1 MPFPGPYY
9 IESRGE
15 KTEMKIVR
23 LRTENRVNPYG
34 ISARRPVFSWNV
46 VTPEK
51 NWKQK
56 SYRIRVTDEK
66 GCVWD
71 STRVASDQMVQIPY
85 EGEPLKSD
93 TRYEWQVEVEGT
105 DHTVCKSPA
114 AWFETGL
121 FEESDWK
128 GIYIGE
134 TQDHSYH
141 IYRSTFEVK
150 KEVIRARLYVSG
162 LGHHICYLNGRQ
174 VDDRVLEPGWTDYRK
189 TSFYSVYDVT
199 SCIRKGKNGI
209 GVKLGDG
216 MYNLPGG
223 RYVYYERSYG
233 KMKLNIQLNLTYADQ
248 STEYVVTD
256 SSWRMAK
263 SPILFC
269 CMYGGEDYDGR
280 IEAAQKGFSLPDFQE
295 DDSWECAVQVEAP
308 TGRRV
313 SSPEEPM
320 RVMQRYAPVSVRKT
334 GTGTWLYDFG
344 TNFSGWVRI
353 RIRRNGAPAGTKIV
367 LTPGEILDG
376 RSAPDQRVTGRGYAW
391 TYILSEEEQQEFAPD
406 FTYTGFRYV
415 QMAGA
420 VPQMERGVP
429 GEPVIEKISGEFIY
443 PDVEQTGEFVCSNQ
457 LFNDIHKIVCQA
469 ILSNLKSY
477 TTDCPHRERLPWL
490 EQTHLIAA
498 GVMYNY
504 DTENIYEKQEMDM
517 ADSQRDSGLVPDI
530 CPEYVTFGYHEGFVD
545 SPEWG
550 SACILNPWYLY
561 QRYGDTA
568 TMERYYDVMRKYLGY
583 LTSRT
588 HHHILH
594 HGLGD
599 WLDIGPNSVTS
610 QNTPIPITATCIYYY
625 DICVMK
631 RIAERLGKEEDAKEL
646 EALQREVYKEYN
658 AQFFDNQTFRYATG
672 SQTAQAMSLVVG
684 LVPDAYR
691 EKVVEFLRKDIVNRG
706 YAITAG
712 DVGHPFLITAA
723 LQNGLSD
730 LINEMTNQTETPGY
744 GYQVVNGAT
753 TLTEDWDGPEP
764 GNPHG
769 SQNHFMLGGIEEWFY
784 GGLGG
789 IRLLHSDRPF
799 GEVDIEPYFA
809 EDMEYCKVKLRHPY
823 GAIRVFWKRGE
834 REILLQVRVPANL
847 TAHID
852 MGEGKM
858 QTVGSGEW
866 EFHIPAKERE
876 V

>member
-1 MPFPGPYY
+1 
-9 IESRGE
+9 
-15 KTEMKIVR
+15 MKIVR
-23 LRTENRVNPYG
+23 LRTENMETPYG
-34 ISARRPVFSWNV
+34 ISAREPVFSWNA
-46 VTPEK
+46 VTQEK

-56 SYRIRVTDEK
+56 SYRIIVTDK
-66 GCVWD
+66 DSCVWD
-71 STRVASDQMVQIPY
+71 SGRIASDQMLQIPY

-93 TRYEWQVEVEGT
+93 TRYEWRVEVEGSDNSFCQSEKT
-105 DHTVCKSPA
+105 
-114 AWFETGL
+114 WFETGL
-121 FEESDWK
+121 LEAKEWK

-134 TQDHSYH
+134 TEDHSYH
-141 IYRSTFEVK
+141 IYRTTFRSK
-150 KEVIRARLYVSG
+150 KNIIRARLYVSG
-162 LGHHICYLNGRQ
+162 LGHHICYLNGKQ
-174 VDDRVLEPGWTDYRK
+174 VSDRVLEPGWTDYRK
-189 TSFYSVYDVT
+189 THFYSVYDVT
-199 SCIRKGKNGI
+199 EYLREGANGI

-223 RYVYYERSYG
+223 RYVYYNRSFG
-233 KMKLNIQLNLTYADQ
+233 KMKLNIQLNLTYADG
-248 STEYVVTD
+248 TRDYVATD
-256 SSWRMAK
+256 TSWRMSK

-280 IEAAQKGFSLPDFQE
+280 IEAAQRGFSLPDFKE
-295 DDSWECAVQVEAP
+295 DDSWEPAVEVEP
-308 TGRRV
+308 PKGRRMA
-313 SSPEEPM
+313 SPIAPV
-320 RVMQRYAPVSVRKT
+320 RVMQRYRPVSLRKT
-334 GTGTWLYDFG
+334 DEKTWMYDFG

-353 RIRRNGAPAGTKIV
+353 RIRRNGAPAGTRIV
-367 LTPGEILDG
+367 LTPGEILDT
-376 RSAPDQRVTGRGYAW
+376 SFVPDQRVTGRGYAW
-391 TYILSEEEQQEFAPD
+391 TYILSDEEEQEFAPD

-415 QMAGA
+415 QMTGA
-420 VPQMERGVP
+420 VPELECSQSNL
-429 GEPVIEKISGEFIY
+429 PVIEKIIGEFIY
-443 PDVEQTGEFVCSNQ
+443 PDVEQTGEFHCSNQ
-457 LFNDIHKIVCQA
+457 LFNDIHKIICQA

-517 ADSQRDSGLVPDI
+517 ADSQHEDGLIPDI
-530 CPEYVTFGYHEGFVD
+530 CPEYVTFGYHTGFVD

-568 TMERYYDVMRKYLGY
+568 TMERYYTVMRKYLDY

-599 WLDIGPNSVTS
+599 WLDIGPNKVTS
-610 QNTPIPITATCIYYY
+610 QNTPVPITATCIYYY

-631 RIAERLGKEEDAKEL
+631 EIAGRLGKEGEVREL
-646 EALQREVYKEYN
+646 EELRQEVYREYN
-658 AQFFDNQTFRYATG
+658 LQFFDDQTYRYGTG

-684 LVPDAYR
+684 LVPDEYR
-691 EKVVEFLRKDIVNRG
+691 ENVVEFLRKDIINRG

-744 GYQVVNGAT
+744 GYQVMNGAT

-823 GAIRVFWKRGE
+823 GAVRVFWKRGE
-834 REILLQVRVPANL
+834 EEIRLEIRIPANL
-847 TAHID
+847 TAHVRL
-852 MGEGKM
+852 GENEVR
-858 QTVGSGEW
+858 TVGSGNW
-866 EFHIPAKERE
+866 EFRIPVKEQE

>member
-1 MPFPGPYY
+1 
-9 IESRGE
+9 
-15 KTEMKIVR
+15 MKIIR
-23 LRTENRVNPYG
+23 LRTENRETPYG
-34 ISARRPVFSWNV
+34 ISTCNPVFSWN
-46 VTPEK
+46 TETQET

-56 SYRIRVTDEK
+56 SYRILVNSEEC
-66 GCVWD
+66 CVWD
-71 STRVASDQMVQIPY
+71 SGRILSDRMVQIPY

-93 TRYEWQVEVEGT
+93 TRYEWQVEVEGSDNSFCRSEKT
-105 DHTVCKSPA
+105 
-114 AWFETGL
+114 WFETGL
-121 FEESDWK
+121 FKNEDWK

-134 TQDHSYH
+134 IKDHSYH
-141 IYRSTFEVK
+141 IYRSTFQTHK
-150 KEVIRARLYVSG
+150 NVIRARLYVSG
-162 LGHHICYLNGRQ
+162 LGHHICYINGNQ
-174 VDDRVLEPGWTDYRK
+174 VSDRVLEPGWTDYRK
-189 TSFYSVYDVT
+189 TSFYSTYDVT
-199 SCIRKGKNGI
+199 QYIRMGKNGI
-209 GVKLGDG
+209 GAKLGDG

-233 KMKLNIQLNLTYADQ
+233 KMKLNIQLNLTYEDG
-248 STEYVVTD
+248 TKDYICTD
-256 SSWRMAK
+256 PSWKMSP
-263 SPILFC
+263 SPIQFC
-269 CMYGGEDYDGR
+269 CLYGGEDYDGR
-280 IEAAQKGFSLPDFQE
+280 IEAAQRGFSLPDFKE
-295 DDSWECAVQVEAP
+295 DSSWEPALQVEP
-308 TGRRV
+308 PMGRRV
-313 SSPEEPM
+313 SSPAAPM
-320 RVMQRYAPVSVRKT
+320 RVMQRYRPVNMRKT
-334 GTGTWLYDFG
+334 GEGTWLYDFG

-353 RIRRNGAPAGTKIV
+353 RIRRNKAPAGTKIV
-367 LTPGEILDG
+367 LTPGEILDN
-376 RSAPDQRVTGRGYAW
+376 SFTPDQRVTGKGYSW
-391 TYILSEEEQQEFAPD
+391 TYILSEEDVQEFAPD

-415 QMAGA
+415 QMKGA
-420 VPQMERGVP
+420 LPDLGSSREGQ
-429 GEPVIEKISGEFIY
+429 PVIEKITGEFIY
-443 PDVEQTGEFVCSNQ
+443 PDVEQTGEFNSSNQ
-457 LFNDIHKIVCQA
+457 LFNDIHRIICQA

-504 DTENIYEKQEMDM
+504 DTENTYGKQEMDM
-517 ADSQRDSGLVPDI
+517 ADSQHENGLIPDI
-530 CPEYVTFGYHEGFVD
+530 CPEYVSFGYHRGFVD

-568 TMERYYDVMRKYLGY
+568 TMERYYTVMRRYLDY
-583 LTSRT
+583 LTSKT

-599 WLDIGPNSVTS
+599 WLDIGPNKVTS

-631 RIAERLGKEEDAKEL
+631 EIAGRLGKEGEVREL
-646 EALQREVYKEYN
+646 EALRREVYREYN
-658 AQFFDNQTFRYATG
+658 LQFFDDQTYRYGTG

-684 LVPDAYR
+684 LVPCKYK
-691 EKVVEFLRKDIVNRG
+691 EKVVEYLRKDIINRN

-712 DVGHPFLITAA
+712 DVGHPFLIIAA

-784 GGLGG
+784 AGLGG
-789 IRLLHSDRPF
+789 IRLLHTDRPF

-809 EDMEYCKVKLRHPY
+809 DDMEFCKVKLRHPY
-823 GAIRVFWKRGE
+823 GIIRVFWKRE
-834 REILLQVRVPANL
+834 ENEIQLKIRVPANL
-847 TAHID
+847 TAHIRL
-852 MGEGKM
+852 GKDDIR
-858 QTVGSGEW
+858 TVGSGNW
-866 EFHIPAKERE
+866 EFRLPVKEQE